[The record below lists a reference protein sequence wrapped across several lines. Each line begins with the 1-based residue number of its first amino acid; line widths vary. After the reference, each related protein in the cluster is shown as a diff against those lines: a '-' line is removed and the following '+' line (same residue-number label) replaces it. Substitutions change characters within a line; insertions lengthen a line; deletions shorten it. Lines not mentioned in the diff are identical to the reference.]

1 VSLGSRSGF
10 RVLEYLV
17 PDGRSPF
24 AEWLDL
30 LPLAARARVQ
40 ARILRFEMGNLGDWK
55 SVGSGVRESRLDY
68 GPGYRVYFACAG
80 KDLILLCGGDKT
92 TQSRDIE
99 AAKAF
104 WKDYRRR
111 ETDERP

>member
-1 VSLGSRSGF
+1 MGSRSGF
-10 RVLEYLV
+10 RVLEYLA
-17 PDGRSPF
+17 PGGRSPF
-24 AEWLDL
+24 AEWLER

-55 SVGSGVRESRLDY
+55 GVGGGVRESRLDY

-80 KDLILLCGGDKT
+80 NDLILLCGGDKT

-104 WKDYRRR
+104 WKDYRRS
-111 ETDERP
+111 ETDECP